1 VEPRRWKFTFRVVS
15 LLVILAAGLLTLAT
29 FWEYQ
34 QTPTVLPENSQWG
47 VVHVGGLTLDQAQQR
62 VLAVYLSPFEL
73 RYQGQIIH
81 TPAEA
86 LGFSVIFLDGAQPQ
100 PKQCNFNSF
109 WAYLWNDPQ
118 PVIEREIRFSLDESQ
133 LRAYLQSE
141 IANRY
146 DVIPVPPFPI
156 PASSRFSA
164 GVSGRFLDIEA
175 SLVRFRAALS
185 NPLERQVDLIVQEQP
200 MDWVDA
206 SLLKA
211 VLMDELRKA
220 NFNGTAEIYAY
231 HLSKDQQVHFAVANG
246 KEVPTEI
253 AFSAASTIKIPILL
267 TVLMQ
272 VQPPFPDEFMRLSE
286 RMMVYSE
293 NPPAD
298 RIMEVYLGST
308 LAPLKVTEMLQKAG
322 FQNTF
327 LAGYFYLGAP
337 LLQRFDTPA
346 NQRLDVNINPDVYN
360 QTTAGEMGRLLK
372 EIYQCAVSE
381 KGVFVETFP
390 EEINAEKC
398 DYLMETMKRNRIG
411 VLGEAGLPEGVPFA
425 HKHGWT
431 EESDGF
437 LHTISDAGIVFGPQ
451 SDYVMV
457 IFLYDPAQLLF
468 EPANA
473 LTARLSQ
480 RIFNAWNPDY
490 QIEWNFGEIRYR

>member
-1 VEPRRWKFTFRVVS
+1 MKLHRWKFPLRVVS
-15 LLVILAAGLLTLAT
+15 LILILAAGLLAQFTLR
-29 FWEYQ
+29 EYHQ
-34 QTPTVLPENSQWG
+34 RQDVLPEHSKWG
-47 VVHVGGLTLDQAQQR
+47 VVNVGGLRLDEAQQR

-73 RYQGQIIH
+73 RYQREVIQ

-86 LGFSVIFLDGAQPQ
+86 LGFSVTFLDGGESQL
-100 PKQCNFNSF
+100 KKSNSSSF
-109 WAYLWNDPQ
+109 WAYLWNNPQ
-118 PVIEREIRFSLDESQ
+118 PVIEREVRFSLDESH
-133 LRAYLQSE
+133 LRAYLQNE

-146 DVIPVPPFPI
+146 DVVPVPPSPI
-156 PASSRFSA
+156 PASSCFSE

-175 SLVRFRAALS
+175 SLVRFRAVLS
-185 NPLERQVDLIVQEQP
+185 NPSERQVDLIVHEQP

-206 SLLKA
+206 SQLKA
-211 VLMDELRKA
+211 VLMNELRQA
-220 NFNGTAEIYAY
+220 NFNGIAEIYAY
-231 HLSKDQQVHFAVANG
+231 HLIKDQQVHFAVENG
-246 KEVPTEI
+246 KEVPADI

-267 TVLMQ
+267 TALMQ
-272 VQPPFPDEFMRLSE
+272 VQPPFPDEFIQLSE

-298 RIMEVYLGST
+298 RIMEVYIGST

-322 FQNTF
+322 FRNTF

-337 LLQRFDTPA
+337 LLQRFETPA
-346 NQRLDVNINPDVYN
+346 NQRFDVNINPDVYN

-390 EEINAEKC
+390 KELNAEKC
-398 DYLMETMKRNRIG
+398 GYLMETMKRNRIG
-411 VLGEAGLPEGVPFA
+411 VLGEAGLPEGVPIA

-431 EESDGF
+431 EEGDGF
-437 LHTISDAGIVFGPQ
+437 LHTISDVGIVFGPQ

-457 IFLYDPAQLLF
+457 IFLYDPVQLLF

-473 LTARLSQ
+473 LMARLGQ

-490 QIEWNFGEIRYR
+490 QIEWNFGKVQYR